1 MKYFGTDG
9 FRGEANVGL
18 TVEHAYKIGRF
29 VGWYYGANRERKAR
43 VIVGKDTRRS
53 SYMFEAAL
61 VSGPGRERCGRLYAA
76 RDPHAGRSASD
87 RGRLLRLRYHDQR
100 EPQPVLR

>member
-61 VSGPGRERCGRLYAA
+61 VSGLVASGADAYAA
-76 RDPHAGRSASD
+76 RDSNAGRGASD
-87 RGRLLRLRYHDQR
+87 RGRLLRLRHHDQR